1 MQHNNFACS
10 IIYMM
15 KLILALYIDV
25 MVLAGYGQPMHSI
38 SIFPSIFIK
47 TSDVSLFLWTQ
58 YHNSVWKIFDF
69 CIIHNFFVSYYKVEL
84 GHTWSQVLQ
93 WIKAV
98 SLMLLL
104 KLMCILMLII
114 RYCGVNW
121 IFFGYKD
128 YSCFWVKFMQLSFCI
143 YIF

>member
-1 MQHNNFACS
+1 MLYHIYDEINSCTLYWCHGVGGLWSADAFYINISKHFYQNFRC
-10 IIYMM
+10 
-15 KLILALYIDV
+15 L
-25 MVLAGYGQPMHSI
+25 P
-38 SIFPSIFIK
+38 
-47 TSDVSLFLWTQ
+47 FLWTQ